1 MKSYLRYEPG
11 KLMGVISSPGCNVT
25 FDASGNLAISGGV
38 HEVNLWNIR
47 QGSQMA
53 QLKDKV
59 DAGYPF
65 ATISE
70 VTAIAAS
77 PDKKTVAVG
86 FSTGEVKIFDYLQQ
100 TLLTTLRGHRSAVTR
115 LVYDDIEE
123 QGGLVL
129 ASGGADCDIF
139 LWDLVANVG
148 VARLRGHKDAIT
160 GIGFIRSG
168 SRQNLLVSSSKDTQ
182 MKVWDV
188 DTRFCIQ
195 TILGHRSEIWSLAVV
210 KPREKEDPHA
220 FRVFTG
226 CGDDQLRAYRVK
238 LSVTKSSS
246 AEGGADMLLDDEE
259 TVLEF
264 YGSISRCAPKSTVND
279 RCANIAVSANGGVI
293 ACMAGKTLE
302 MFRLRDADEI
312 KKKVKKR
319 LRKGRKANS
328 GDAWAEK
335 GKEGDDM
342 DEEAPEGQDQGN
354 DKDNDE
360 DDDEED
366 DEEEEEGS
374 GLRAQLA
381 DELEYLSSV
390 RGSAKLRGCAIRP
403 GNHLSGGS
411 KDKDKV
417 QVLLSLITNSF
428 EMFDVSTARV
438 SQQRVAPAKSLVL
451 DIHGHRSDVR
461 AVVVSDDGTTLA
473 TCSSEGVKIWST
485 SSGTCVRS
493 CSCGYGISLAFA
505 PGSKYLVVGT
515 KEGSVQVSDSQ
526 FGFASSSSYCS
537 IGPPIDLSCLLPTT
551 LLRRSLPMPVHA

>member
-1 MKSYLRYEPG
+1 
-11 KLMGVISSPGCNVT
+11 MGVISSPGCNVS

-65 ATISE
+65 SPISE
-70 VTAIAAS
+70 VTSIAAS

-86 FSTGEVKIFDYLQQ
+86 YSTGEVKIFDYLQQ

-160 GIGFIRSG
+160 GIGFLRSG
-168 SRQNLLVSSSKDTQ
+168 NRQNLLVSSSKDTQ

-195 TILGHRSEIWSLAVV
+195 TILGHRSEIWSLAVI
-210 KPREKEDPHA
+210 KPRDKEDPHA

-226 CGDDQLRAYRVK
+226 CGDDQLRGYRVK
-238 LSVTKSSS
+238 SSVTNSEDR
-246 AEGGADMLLDDEE
+246 EGGADMLLDDEE

-264 YGSISRCAPKSTVND
+264 YGSITRCAPKSTVND

-293 ACMAGKTLE
+293 GCMAGKTLE
-302 MFRLRDADEI
+302 MFRVRDVDEI

-319 LRKGRKANS
+319 RRKGRKANS
-328 GDAWAEK
+328 GDAWSESNK
-335 GKEGDDM
+335 KDGEDEDM
-342 DEEAPEGQDQGN
+342 EEDRQEDQAPEDNTNGSGN
-354 DKDNDE
+354 V
-360 DDDEED
+360 DDDSDHADEED
-366 DEEEEEGS
+366 GEEGS
-374 GLRAQLA
+374 GSHAQLA
-381 DELEYLSSV
+381 DELEYLSCV

-403 GNHLSGGS
+403 GNHLGGTN
-411 KDKDKV
+411 KDNKV

-438 SQQRVAPAKSLVL
+438 AHLRVAPAKSLVL

-461 AVVVSDDGTTLA
+461 AVVVSEDGTTLA

-485 SSGTCVRS
+485 GSGTCMRS
-493 CSCGYGISLAFA
+493 CACGYGVSLAFA
-505 PGSKYLVVGT
+505 PGAKYLVVGT
-515 KEGSVQVSDSQ
+515 KEGSVQVSN
-526 FGFASSSSYCS
+526 
-537 IGPPIDLSCLLPTT
+537 PTA
-551 LLRRSLPMPVHA
+551 LIP